1 MLVVTQD
8 DTLKSDHRGKT
19 CLKEIN
25 QILYYFFLNK
35 VKKGGERVAAKLLI
49 MAEKI
54 INTILI

>member
-1 MLVVTQD
+1 MLKGNQ
-8 DTLKSDHRGKT
+8 SDF
-19 CLKEIN
+19 
-25 QILYYFFLNK
+25 ILFFLNK